1 MIITMLLVN
10 ISIPWHNYH
19 LFLVMITFTI
29 YSLSHFQVC
38 NRVLLTVVITLYNRS
53 PELTHFVT
61 TSLCPLTNI
70 FQLPPPLRSRKLPFC
85 SDSMNSVVPD
95 ATYRWCHSVV
105 FSPCFTYHSALEA
118 QNDTSDRDYFFLID
132 PVSTYINHVFIHS
145 FIERH
150 LGYFYILSILKNA
163 LMNLEYRPWFPFLWI
178 YTQDIYS
185 DILGSY
191 SDSILVFQG
200 TSILL
205 SIVAI
210 YIIYIP
216 TNCAQGFPFLC
227 IHTSVYD
234 LLLLR

>member
-95 ATYRWCHSVV
+95 TTYRWCHSVV
-105 FSPCFTYHSALEA
+105 FFPPCFTYHSALEVH
-118 QNDTSDRDYFFLID
+118 NDTNDRDCCFLID
-132 PVSTYINHVFIHS
+132 SVSTYIYTTSLFIH
-145 FIERH
+145 
-150 LGYFYILSILKNA
+150 L
-163 LMNLEYRPWFPFLWI
+163 
-178 YTQDIYS
+178 
-185 DILGSY
+185 
-191 SDSILVFQG
+191 
-200 TSILL
+200 
-205 SIVAI
+205 
-210 YIIYIP
+210 
-216 TNCAQGFPFLC
+216 
-227 IHTSVYD
+227 
-234 LLLLR
+234 